1 MHMRAH
7 NQKTHFSLRN
17 KFIIF
22 LIVIGYVILN
32 IWAMSQLTP
41 VLSIS
46 SIASS
51 VLNFNGNYG
60 LSETNLETT
69 LRVENPTFVPILFG
83 RISYDAEHQG
93 TKVAEGKTGFF
104 IMFPNS
110 QKDIPVNLTIYPL
123 TTGWE
128 GIKSLWN
135 KIIEQSVQRR

>member
-1 MHMRAH
+1 M
-7 NQKTHFSLRN
+7 
-17 KFIIF
+17 
-22 LIVIGYVILN
+22 
-32 IWAMSQLTP
+32 
-41 VLSIS
+41 LSVS

-60 LSETNLETT
+60 LSKTNLETT

-83 RISYDAEHQG
+83 RISYDAEHQE

-104 IMFPNS
+104 IMAPHS
-110 QKDIPVNLTIYPL
+110 QKDVSVDLTIYPL

-135 KIIEQSVQRR
+135 KVTGTEDKWEAEVYADFGITKFKIVSSE